1 MRSYQSLRL
10 LFKIGTIKSRQKVH
24 REMFTTAL
32 FIHFLIHS
40 SSKHLLSSH
49 YVPGT
54 VLGPRDLAVNKIAII
69 KRQTPPSELTMD

>member
-1 MRSYQSLRL
+1 
-10 LFKIGTIKSRQKVH
+10 
-24 REMFTTAL
+24 MFTTAL